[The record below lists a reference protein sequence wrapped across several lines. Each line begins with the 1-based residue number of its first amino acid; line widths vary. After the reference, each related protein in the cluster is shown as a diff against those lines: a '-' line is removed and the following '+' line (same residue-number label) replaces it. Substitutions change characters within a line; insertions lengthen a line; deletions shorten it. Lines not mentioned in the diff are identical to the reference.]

1 MGKFDKKEVCEYCEE
16 KMDAVYRNKR
26 FCSPRC
32 RVYWNRENKT
42 PAQVLP
48 PLPKTKDE
56 SKIELTGWEK
66 LRNKRLG
73 INK

>member
-1 MGKFDKKEVCEYCEE
+1 MGKFDKKEICEYCQENME
-16 KMDAVYRNKR
+16 AKYRNKR

-32 RVYWNRENKT
+32 RVYWNRENKI
-42 PAQVLP
+42 PAQELP
-48 PLPKTKDE
+48 HPPKIKDD